1 MVRFYSTGCPTEAIG
16 VPFDTKEFNFTY
28 YLNDARDNFIGRQWL
43 FQLMENSFYP
53 SRPDVSGVLI
63 IGDPGLGKS
72 ALTAQ
77 IICSRTSGRTFYDH
91 VLGYHLCRR
100 SERNT
105 QNGGKFVRNLADMI
119 ARRLPEYGYVVADNS
134 QVQRSLNNDCV
145 TNKDF
150 VRCFQEAILKPLEL
164 LKNKP
169 KENWYVVIDAL
180 DECVTQSETAP
191 SVVYLLCKKLRFPS
205 WLKLVM
211 TSRNETSFSMNSNNF
226 IKLKINPEDTRN
238 IKDIET
244 FLAAKLFQDDPSIRR
259 IKFWFGDN
267 STRNT
272 SRLISA
278 LLSKSQGNFLLA
290 KEMLHFWEASRAEI
304 IHPYSLPET
313 LGELYKRQFER
324 LYSRPEKF
332 EPIRRV
338 LELLVA
344 TFEPIS
350 ENEIFDILKR
360 KGNHEEASGLKYR
373 MKQLGNLL
381 RYEENDRVTLCHSS
395 LTEWL
400 TSESNANGP
409 FYVSEKKGHEMF
421 CDYYFGLIADGHE
434 SSLPEYI
441 FSLAQ
446 HIAHGN
452 WKKEFSKKFLS
463 VPKVFDS
470 SDPIINRTLLHL
482 AAAINNTDALDLL
495 LRHVGYDDYIDNR
508 GITPAFLAAEHG
520 LVHNLALMVKKGA
533 NIHHKTKSLSSTYT
547 IQENESVESD
557 NINVRCNPVFQSK
570 SKLFSS
576 TLLHAAAHGGHL
588 EVINFLIDNGAN
600 ISTVNGVQL
609 TALQIAA
616 ERGHVEVVKTL
627 YEAGAVP
634 DQTALHHAAVNN
646 KLEVVKYLLQT
657 DVTDKCMRC
666 DGSFYWLK
674 GKQRLQTDNFSLP
687 PFFQYKECIHSDS
700 KTMHYEFLL
709 TNGSN
714 KDKEGEL
721 YDDKHLIFCETALHA
736 AVSAGHEAVVRELAS
751 NPTTALACQD
761 YSGRTPFHEA
771 VRRRNSRIIDLLL
784 LKDPKLVYETC
795 NHLQSFPDHISPKA
809 WNSLPLR
816 FEEVADYEK
825 DICHCGYTPLHVAA
839 RYGDTEIG
847 LHLISAGA
855 KVDAP
860 DCQGATPLHVAAC
873 HNHIAFVHVLAH
885 TNIGANVNGKSFNG
899 STPLHSAAACG
910 AVEVIDYLLYL
921 GADVTAVDD
930 GNLSPLHYSILHI
943 RPLKQEEQ
951 LHRTDSCGVTFH
963 LTIFDRRDHHLCAD
977 ANLIYIKNNNR
988 WFISFIHLIEHG
1000 SIINAVDLYGRTP
1013 LHLASANGLADA
1025 VIFLLSRGAKL
1036 EIRDT
1041 FGKTPMEVAVENCT
1055 EEPTTTPFVIS
1066 KRFLDLPQHLQDN
1079 EMVVYVL
1086 LSHRAQF
1093 KKCECNSTSLLHHAL
1108 AKKQPYIAQLLL
1120 FKGAS
1125 VHCKDSTGKT
1135 PALAF
1140 IANGGGWT
1148 DILLKHLHDST
1159 TIKCGEPF
1167 ISSVFHLFCF
1177 FPPKRQDNN
1186 FFQQIRCKNHVCLSR
1201 KSPLKRAMKRHR
1213 LKNKII
1219 DSCLDAEGF
1228 TPIHR
1233 AAQGANLIGVLSLL
1247 ELGANSSLLS
1257 PQGYDAITLAIL
1269 HSGGGIWHFHDKKE
1283 LIARNDNASLV
1294 ALELLHHAMKT
1305 RSFQIV
1311 CDSSKSEMTLY
1322 HLAASRGLVKFIQ
1335 EILKEKERHQLD
1347 VNCPNKDG
1355 VTPLYLAEVFSF
1367 EISDSSYNPWREVA
1381 TIIKEHGGKMVF
1393 PAKDAEY
1400 TIIYERLYGWI
1411 PNGLEFSLRPDVR
1424 GFVLG
1429 FRSKFQ
1435 DRQNSLRPCK
1445 CSWEA
1450 WWDNVSVLSSSF
1462 DAVID
1467 EITLQIGLLTRKI
1480 LFVKPRRSEREA
1492 YVSFFKD
1499 IQKCFSQIKQGYS
1512 TMYLKRIRNTGFLI
1526 IKTRY
1531 GVSKFKARYKKLLR
1545 ISREMLFY
1553 LMRWWHLRMFQE
1565 IGCLKSV
1572 LDKYRPILLDEKKLT
1587 QLITEFTRSSLDWV
1601 LEVICSLIKFVFDTY
1616 RVSDL
1621 CNRGILESSYILHNR
1636 YSHFM
1641 RNRMGWTADHTNTWP
1656 LDFLIKF
1663 SLGLYHQYKY
1673 LKILSVGLEQGTRLE
1688 LHSEKFEW
1696 ELRGVMK
1703 TYSARFCS

>member
-1 MVRFYSTGCPTEAIG
+1 
-16 VPFDTKEFNFTY
+16 
-28 YLNDARDNFIGRQWL
+28 
-43 FQLMENSFYP
+43 MENSFYP
-53 SRPDVSGVLI
+53 SRQDVSGVLI
-63 IGDPGLGKS
+63 IGDPGTGKS

-77 IICSRTSGRTFYDH
+77 LICSRKSGRTFYDH
-91 VLGYHLCRR
+91 ILGYHLCRR
-100 SERNT
+100 SQRNT
-105 QNGGKFVRNLADMI
+105 QNGGKFVRNLADII
-119 ARRLPEYGYVVADNS
+119 ARRLPEYGYMVVDNS
-134 QVQRSLNNDCV
+134 QVRRSLNNDCV
-145 TNKDF
+145 TSKDF

-164 LKNKP
+164 LNYKP

-180 DECVTQSETAP
+180 DECVTQSETAR

-211 TSRNETSFSMNSNNF
+211 TSRNEPSFPMNSNNF

-238 IKDIET
+238 IQDIET
-244 FLAAKLFQDDPSIRR
+244 FLAAKLFQDNPSIRR

-267 STRNT
+267 NTRNT
-272 SRLISA
+272 SRLMSA

-290 KEMLHFWEASRAEI
+290 KEMLHLWETSRAEI

-344 TFEPIS
+344 TFKPIS
-350 ENEIFDILKR
+350 ENEIFDILRR

-421 CDYYFGLIADGHE
+421 CDYYFRLIADGHE

-441 FSLAQ
+441 FNLAQ

-452 WKKEFSKKFLS
+452 WKNDFSKKFLS
-463 VPKVFDS
+463 VPSKVFDS

-482 AAAINNTDALDLL
+482 AATINSTDALDLL

-547 IQENESVESD
+547 TQGNESVESD
-557 NINVRCNPVFQSK
+557 NINVRCNPVFQCK

-588 EVINFLIDNGAN
+588 EVVNFLIDKGAN
-600 ISTVNGVQL
+600 ISMVNGVQL

-634 DQTALHHAAVNN
+634 DQTALHHAAANN
-646 KLEVVKYLLQT
+646 KLQVVKYLLQT
-657 DVTDKCMRC
+657 GVTDKCMRC

-674 GKQRLQTDNFSLP
+674 GKQRLQRDKFSLP
-687 PFFQYKECIHSDS
+687 PFVQYKECIHSNS
-700 KTMHYEFLL
+700 KIIHYEFLL
-709 TNGSN
+709 ANGST

-751 NPTTALACQD
+751 NPTTALVCRD

-771 VRRRNSRIIDLLL
+771 VRRRNSRIVDLLL

-795 NHLQSFPDHISPKA
+795 NHLQTFHDHISPMA
-809 WNSLPLR
+809 RNSLQLR
-816 FEEVADYEK
+816 FEEVAEYEK

-839 RYGDTEIG
+839 RYGHTEIG
-847 LHLISAGA
+847 LHLISVGA

-873 HNHIAFVHVLAH
+873 HNHIAFVHSLAH

-921 GADVTAVDD
+921 GGDVNAADN
-930 GNLSPLHYSILHI
+930 GNLSPLHYSILHV
-943 RPLKQEEQ
+943 RPLNHEGQ

-963 LTIFDRRDHHLCAD
+963 VTTFDRRDHHLCVD
-977 ANLIYIKNNNR
+977 ANLIYINNNNR

-1000 SIINAVDLYGRTP
+1000 SIINSVDLYGRTP

-1036 EIRDT
+1036 EIRDK
-1041 FGKTPMEVAVENCT
+1041 FGKTPMDVAVENCT

-1066 KRFLDLPQHLQDN
+1066 KRFLDLPQHLRDN

-1086 LSHRAQF
+1086 LSHGAQF

-1108 AKKQPYIAQLLL
+1108 AKNQPYIAQLLL
-1120 FKGAS
+1120 FKGVS
-1125 VHCKDSTGKT
+1125 VHCKDSSGKT

-1177 FPPKRQDNN
+1177 FSPKRQDNN
-1186 FFQQIRCKNHVCLSR
+1186 FFQQFRCKNQICLSR

-1233 AAQGANLIGVLSLL
+1233 AAQGANLIGVLSLID
-1247 ELGANSSLLS
+1247 LGANSSLLS
-1257 PQGYDAITLAIL
+1257 PQGHDAITLAIL
-1269 HSGGGIWHFHDKKE
+1269 HSGGSIWYSPDKRE

-1294 ALELLHHAMKT
+1294 ALELLYHAMKT

-1367 EISDSSYNPWREVA
+1367 GTNDSSYNPWREVA
-1381 TIIKEHGGKMVF
+1381 TIIKEHGGKMMF
-1393 PAKDAEY
+1393 PSKDAEY
-1400 TIIYERLYGWI
+1400 TIIYERLYGWR

-1429 FRSKFQ
+1429 FWSKFQ

-1445 CSWEA
+1445 CSWESS
-1450 WWDNVSVLSSSF
+1450 WKNVIVLSSSF

-1467 EITLQIGLLTRKI
+1467 EIILQMRLLTRKI
-1480 LFVKPRRSEREA
+1480 LFVKPPRSEREV
-1492 YVSFFKD
+1492 YKSFFGD
-1499 IQKCFSQIKQGYS
+1499 IRKCYRKIRQGYS
-1512 TMYLKRIRNTGFLI
+1512 TIYLERILNTGFLI
-1526 IKTRY
+1526 TDTRY
-1531 GVSKFKARYKKLLR
+1531 GVSKIKARHKKILR
-1545 ISREMLFY
+1545 ISRVILFY

-1565 IGCLKSV
+1565 TGCLKSI
-1572 LDKYRPILLDEKKLT
+1572 LDEYRPILLDEKKLT
-1587 QLITEFTRSSLDWV
+1587 QLITGYTRSSLDWV
-1601 LEVICSLIKFVFDTY
+1601 LEVICTLIKFVFDTY
-1616 RVSDL
+1616 MLSDL
-1621 CNRGILESSYILHNR
+1621 CNNGILESSYILHNQ
-1636 YSHFM
+1636 YSDFIS
-1641 RNRMGWTADHTNTWP
+1641 NRMGWTADNTNTWP
-1656 LDFLIKF
+1656 LDFLFKF

-1688 LHSEKFEW
+1688 LHSEKFER
-1696 ELRGVMK
+1696 ELRRVRK
-1703 TYSARFCS
+1703 THRGILCS

>member
-1 MVRFYSTGCPTEAIG
+1 
-16 VPFDTKEFNFTY
+16 
-28 YLNDARDNFIGRQWL
+28 
-43 FQLMENSFYP
+43 MENSFYP
-53 SRPDVSGVLI
+53 SRQDVSGVLI
-63 IGDPGLGKS
+63 IGDPGTGKS

-77 IICSRTSGRTFYDH
+77 LICSRKSGRTFYDH
-91 VLGYHLCRR
+91 ILGYHLCRR
-100 SERNT
+100 SQRNT
-105 QNGGKFVRNLADMI
+105 QNGGKFVRNLADII
-119 ARRLPEYGYVVADNS
+119 ARRLPEYGYMVVDNS
-134 QVQRSLNNDCV
+134 QVRRSLNNDCV
-145 TNKDF
+145 TSKDF

-164 LKNKP
+164 LNYKP

-180 DECVTQSETAP
+180 DECVTQSETAR

-211 TSRNETSFSMNSNNF
+211 TSRNETSFPMNSNNF

-238 IKDIET
+238 IQDIET
-244 FLAAKLFQDDPSIRR
+244 FLAAKLFQDNPSIRR

-267 STRNT
+267 NTRNT
-272 SRLISA
+272 SRLMSA

-290 KEMLHFWEASRAEI
+290 KEMLHLWETSRAEI

-344 TFEPIS
+344 TFEPIT
-350 ENEIFDILKR
+350 ENEIFDILRR
-360 KGNHEEASGLKYR
+360 KGNLEETSGLKYR

-463 VPKVFDS
+463 VPSKVFDS

-482 AAAINNTDALDLL
+482 AATINNTDALDLL

-547 IQENESVESD
+547 TQGNESVESD
-557 NINVRCNPVFQSK
+557 NINVRCNPVFQCK

-588 EVINFLIDNGAN
+588 EVVNFLIDKGAN
-600 ISTVNGVQL
+600 ISMVNGVQL

-634 DQTALHHAAVNN
+634 DQTALHHAAANN
-646 KLEVVKYLLQT
+646 KLQVVKYLLQT
-657 DVTDKCMRC
+657 GVTDKCMRC

-674 GKQRLQTDNFSLP
+674 GKQRLQRDKFSLP
-687 PFFQYKECIHSDS
+687 PFVQYKECIHSNS
-700 KTMHYEFLL
+700 KIIHYEFLL
-709 TNGSN
+709 ANGST

-751 NPTTALACQD
+751 NPTTALVCRD

-771 VRRRNSRIIDLLL
+771 VRRRNSRIVDLLL

-795 NHLQSFPDHISPKA
+795 NHLQTFHDHISPMA
-809 WNSLPLR
+809 RNSLQLR
-816 FEEVADYEK
+816 FEEVAEYEK

-839 RYGDTEIG
+839 RYGHTEIG

-873 HNHIAFVHVLAH
+873 HNHIAVVHVLAH

-921 GADVTAVDD
+921 GGDVNAADN
-930 GNLSPLHYSILHI
+930 GNLSPLHYSILHV
-943 RPLKQEEQ
+943 RPLNHEGQ

-963 LTIFDRRDHHLCAD
+963 VTTFDRRDHHLCVD
-977 ANLIYIKNNNR
+977 ANLIYINNNNR

-1000 SIINAVDLYGRTP
+1000 SIINSVDLYGRTP

-1036 EIRDT
+1036 EIRDK
-1041 FGKTPMEVAVENCT
+1041 FGKTPMDVAVENCT

-1066 KRFLDLPQHLQDN
+1066 KRFLDLPQHLRDN

-1086 LSHRAQF
+1086 LSHGAQF

-1108 AKKQPYIAQLLL
+1108 AKNQPYIAQLLL
-1120 FKGAS
+1120 FKGVS
-1125 VHCKDSTGKT
+1125 VHCKDSSGKT

-1177 FPPKRQDNN
+1177 FSPKRQDNN
-1186 FFQQIRCKNHVCLSR
+1186 FFQQFRCKNQICLSR

-1233 AAQGANLIGVLSLL
+1233 AAQGANLIGVLSLID
-1247 ELGANSSLLS
+1247 LGANSSLLS
-1257 PQGYDAITLAIL
+1257 PQGHDAITLAIL
-1269 HSGGGIWHFHDKKE
+1269 HSGGSIWSYPAKE
-1283 LIARNDNASLV
+1283 RPSRNDKASLV

-1335 EILKEKERHQLD
+1335 EILKEKKRHQLD

-1367 EISDSSYNPWREVA
+1367 GTNDSSYNPWREVA
-1381 TIIKEHGGKMVF
+1381 TIIKEHGGKMMF
-1393 PAKDAEY
+1393 PSKDAEY
-1400 TIIYERLYGWI
+1400 TIIYERLYGWR

-1429 FRSKFQ
+1429 FWSKFQ

-1445 CSWEA
+1445 CSWESS
-1450 WWDNVSVLSSSF
+1450 WKNVIVLSSSF

-1467 EITLQIGLLTRKI
+1467 EIILQMRLLTRKI
-1480 LFVKPRRSEREA
+1480 LFVKPPRSEREV
-1492 YVSFFKD
+1492 YKSFFGD
-1499 IQKCFSQIKQGYS
+1499 IRKCYRKIRQGYS
-1512 TMYLKRIRNTGFLI
+1512 TIYLERILNTGFLI
-1526 IKTRY
+1526 TDTRY
-1531 GVSKFKARYKKLLR
+1531 GVSKIKARHKKILR
-1545 ISREMLFY
+1545 ISRVILFY

-1565 IGCLKSV
+1565 TGCLKSI
-1572 LDKYRPILLDEKKLT
+1572 LDEYRPILLDEKKLT
-1587 QLITEFTRSSLDWV
+1587 QLITGYTRSSLDWV
-1601 LEVICSLIKFVFDTY
+1601 LEVICTLIKFVFDTY
-1616 RVSDL
+1616 MLSDL
-1621 CNRGILESSYILHNR
+1621 CNNGILESSYILHNQ
-1636 YSHFM
+1636 YSDFIS
-1641 RNRMGWTADHTNTWP
+1641 NRMGWTADNTNTWP
-1656 LDFLIKF
+1656 LDFLFKF

-1688 LHSEKFEW
+1688 LHSEKFER
-1696 ELRGVMK
+1696 ELRRVRK
-1703 TYSARFCS
+1703 THRGILCS